1 VDMNE
6 QHTITPNHAVEP
18 MPRTKKAFA
27 FIRVST
33 TKQIRADAPDGLS
46 LPVQQAMCRNKSK
59 ERDAEIVGEYI
70 ERASAKSGATNL
82 KVQKQMLADIRLR
95 GDIDYVIIP
104 KIERFSRKR
113 FHEAIIGQ
121 ELEELG
127 VELVS
132 ATESIDNT
140 PSGRFQ
146 RGILVVAAEYDN
158 DMRAERTKLALI
170 RKAQLG
176 GTPYRA
182 LPGYRNVQ
190 QIVGG
195 RRLSAIEVD
204 DHNGPLM
211 TTAFRR
217 YALGDLSLVTLADEM
232 AELGLRNQ
240 DGKAIS
246 GERLHKLMQSPYYL
260 GKVPFG
266 GVIYDGNH
274 MPLVDRATF
283 DTVQEVMRAHCT
295 AGEKRRTHNHYL
307 KGTIWCGR
315 CGKRLV
321 YNLAVNG
328 QGEQYAYF
336 FCVGRRQGCPQRY
349 VQVDA
354 VERAV
359 ERYYATIERTPK
371 EIAERQAA
379 IRSYYEAERA
389 THAKH
394 TAIQRERLNAIERR
408 RDKLFDAYAADA
420 MPLAQLKRK
429 QEELN
434 AEAGGAEAV
443 LEIAATNWAKVE
455 VLATRAVAL
464 AKDAQAAYIA
474 AAPLVR
480 RTMNQVFFK
489 KLFVTDDSITAAT
502 LTDAYAEL
510 LADGLVDEIQ
520 QELAAKERTTKNA
533 GPLSRDRR
541 SNETSMARPARFELA
556 TSRSGGEY
564 RRKRKRRR
572 NGSSKPDSPPSRN
585 G

>member
-1 VDMNE
+1 VATNT
-6 QHTITPNHAVEP
+6 HKANTSARASEP
-18 MPRTKKAFA
+18 LSHTKKAFVYL
-27 FIRVST
+27 RVST
-33 TKQIRADAPDGLS
+33 VKQIRGDSPEGLS
-46 LPVQQAMCRNKSK
+46 LPTQRDACRRKA
-59 ERDAEIVGEYI
+59 EELGAEIVGEYI
-70 ERASAKSGATNL
+70 ERQSAKSAA
-82 KVQKQMLADIRLR
+82 KMEKQKLMLADLGTR
-95 GDIDYVIIP
+95 GDIDYVITL
-104 KIERFSRKR
+104 KVERFSRNR
-113 FHEAIIGQ
+113 FDEAIVGQ
-121 ELEELG
+121 ALDALG
-127 VELVS
+127 VELAS

-140 PSGRFQ
+140 PSGKFQ
-146 RGILVVAAEYDN
+146 RGILATAAEYDN
-158 DMRAERTKLALI
+158 DIRAERTKMALI

-182 LPGYRNVQ
+182 LPGYRNSQ
-190 QIVGG
+190 QMVGG
-195 RRLSAIEVD
+195 RRFSTVEVD

-232 AELGLRNQ
+232 AELGLRSQ
-240 DGKAIS
+240 DGRRIS
-246 GERLHKLMQSPYYL
+246 SSRLHQLLQSPYYL

-307 KGTIWCGR
+307 KGTVWCGC

-321 YNLAVNG
+321 YNLAVNR
-328 QGEQYAYF
+328 QGEQYRYF

-349 VQVDA
+349 VPVDA

-359 ERYYATIERTPK
+359 ERYYATLERTPK

-379 IRSYYEAERA
+379 IRSYFEAERA

-408 RDKLFDAYAADA
+408 RDKLFDAYAAEA
-420 MPLAQLKRK
+420 MPLTQLKRE
-429 QEELN
+429 QERLT
-434 AEAGGAEAV
+434 AEAAGAEAV
-443 LEIAATNWAKVE
+443 LDIAATNWAKVE

-464 AKDAQAAYIA
+464 AKDAQAAYMA
-474 AAPLVR
+474 ATPMVR

-510 LADGLVDEIQ
+510 LADGLVDEIE
-520 QELAAKERTTKNA
+520 QELASKEAATQNA
-533 GPLSRDRR
+533 SPLSRGWR

-556 TSRSGGEY
+556 TFRSGGG
-564 RRKRKRRR
+564 R
-572 NGSSKPDSPPSRN
+572 SIH
-585 G
+585 